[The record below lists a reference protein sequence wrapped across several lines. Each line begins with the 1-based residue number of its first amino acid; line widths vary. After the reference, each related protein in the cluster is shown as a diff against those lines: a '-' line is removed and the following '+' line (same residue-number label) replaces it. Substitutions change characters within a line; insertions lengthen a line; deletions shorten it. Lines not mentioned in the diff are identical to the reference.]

1 MTARINLLKTTEYRR
16 QGLVSTAFII
26 RVSIMTVVLLA
37 LVFGALAFLQ
47 RRNARQTLDSAR
59 ELWRVREPL
68 YRKTLAMKQD
78 LATKRKLDQELRG
91 WSASRIAWNEPL
103 AEFQE
108 ITLPTLQF
116 RRLNV
121 RGEMDVRVPK
131 VKTPKAGSAEAK
143 PAEAAAPALAA
154 GTPARRFFLLIEGRA
169 EGDQAE
175 DAVLQFD
182 AALRR
187 APGLRALMES
197 VRLQRLE
204 SEESRAGGAA
214 GQVFAIEAATARREM
229 P

>member
-16 QGLVSTAFII
+16 QGLVSTVFII

-68 YRKTLAMKQD
+68 YRRTLAMKQD

-91 WSASRIAWNEPL
+91 WQASRIAWHGPL

-108 ITLPTLQF
+108 ITQPTLQF

-143 PAEAAAPALAA
+143 PAEAAAPAQA

-187 APGLRALMES
+187 APGLRALLES

-204 SEESRAGGAA
+204 SEETRAGGPA
-214 GQVFAIEAATARREM
+214 GQAFTIEAATARREM